1 MVSSKFK
8 IQNMLTKTAMTVLVV
23 GKLII
28 HDIYSYIYTN
38 CVNFNLNT
46 DFVIKC

>member
-8 IQNMLTKTAMTVLVV
+8 IQNMFKAAMTVLAV

-28 HDIYSYIYTN
+28 HDIYSYLYTN